1 MTGNGAI
8 DLTHEET
15 ARQMATLTPKG
26 YRGLVSYSVRTDWFR
41 LTTDLAYL
49 GTAKNPAEVL
59 VEEATVRS
67 GSVGGE
73 HRRDVRD
80 AIQQAPQSVNGFS
93 LMSGAGQPSEPAQE
107 AAKAAGGQRKRGWW

>member
-1 MTGNGAI
+1 MTNNPAI
-8 DLTHEET
+8 ELTHEET

-26 YRGLVSYSVRTDWFR
+26 YRGLVSYAVRIGWFK
-41 LTTDLAYL
+41 LTTDLTYL
-49 GTAKNPAEVL
+49 QTARNPAEIL

-80 AIQQAPQSVNGFS
+80 AIQAAPANVNGFS
-93 LMSGAGQPSEPAQE
+93 LQAPASVP
-107 AAKAAGGQRKRGWW
+107 APDAKAAPAKRRWGW